1 MTRYEDYAFD
11 IECLPHLFTCITHRI
26 SDGARWTHIITSW
39 LNQGREFNYFLN
51 QIKHNNG
58 RQVGY
63 NNLAYDYPMIHLIMS
78 LNGIVNNQILYAK
91 SMSIINSDFND
102 YSHTIWD
109 NDRFIPQLDLMKV
122 HHFDNVNKRTS
133 LKLLEFNMRM
143 KTIEELELDFNQPV
157 TPD

>member
-1 MTRYEDYAFD
+1 
-11 IECLPHLFTCITHRI
+11 
-26 SDGARWTHIITSW
+26 
-39 LNQGREFNYFLN
+39 
-51 QIKHNNG
+51 
-58 RQVGY
+58 
-63 NNLAYDYPMIHLIMS
+63 MS

-157 TPD
+157 TPDQVPVVLKYNGHDVDATVDFYHETKEHLKFRDQAIVTGKQIGRAHV